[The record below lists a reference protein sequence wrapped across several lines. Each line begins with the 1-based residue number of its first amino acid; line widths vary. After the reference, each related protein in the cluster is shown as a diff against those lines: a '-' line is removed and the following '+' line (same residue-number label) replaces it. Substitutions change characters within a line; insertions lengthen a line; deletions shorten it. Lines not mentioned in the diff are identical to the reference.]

1 MNKDYPQKSECLTY
15 RKDITFTVGSL
26 CSSGSSCIYIK
37 SLSYP
42 EVEFKHWFHGHGRL
56 NSDYKTC
63 PWTIRGKIP
72 GIDSTL
78 ELQLRRKEGF
88 SNKTLPL
95 FYNSGLF
102 WHWKESL
109 IFTIRAGTTVQNIVM
124 SCLYVCHD
132 RPFSFCLSYIL
143 ARRKCLFYRLN
154 KGNFI

>member
-95 FYNSGLF
+95 FYNSCFFFGIEKQALYLLSELGLQF
-102 WHWKESL
+102 KIS
-109 IFTIRAGTTVQNIVM
+109 
-124 SCLYVCHD
+124 
-132 RPFSFCLSYIL
+132 
-143 ARRKCLFYRLN
+143 
-154 KGNFI
+154 